1 MNINLIETYIE
12 ANGHG
17 YSNDT
22 ITSYLTD
29 IRQFL
34 DFIKESTGTS
44 DDVEAIQQLQY
55 LHCVKYL
62 THMRERNLSPFT
74 MNRKLSCLSKF
85 IDFCI
90 DLQLTDHNSI
100 RKIRRFVTTDI
111 EQDNDYLTRDEYL
124 ALIETIKSTPTT
136 KKGGSFIVAR
146 DTLLFTLLLTTGLRI
161 TEARSLKLRQVD
173 LENKRIR
180 PLRKGRRFQDIDI
193 TDELVELLEDYL
205 IERKNIHL
213 DSESEELVFTSVNG
227 NPLSTRDCNRTLQ
240 KYCARANIKAVTCHD
255 LRHTCATN
263 LMRRGANLEDV
274 SNLLGHR
281 SISTTSRYIHG
292 EASHVSKLMGL

>member
-34 DFIKESTGTS
+34 DFGKDLMGVS
-44 DDVEAIQQLQY
+44 DDVEVVKQVEY

-85 IDFCI
+85 MDFCI
-90 DLQLTDHNSI
+90 DLKLTDDNSI

-124 ALIETIKSTPTT
+124 ALIETIKSTPAAR
-136 KKGGSFIVAR
+136 KGDSFIVAR
-146 DTLLFTLLLTTGLRI
+146 DTLLYTLLLTTGLRI
-161 TEARSLKLRQVD
+161 TEARSLKLHQVD

-193 TDELVELLEDYL
+193 TDELVELYHNYMNERENIYL
-205 IERKNIHL
+205 DE
-213 DSESEELVFTSVNG
+213 ETEELVFTSVNG
-227 NPLSTRDCNRTLQ
+227 NPLSTRDCNRALQ
-240 KYCARANIKAVTCHD
+240 KYCARANIKTVTCHD

-263 LMRRGANLEDV
+263 LMRRGANIEDV